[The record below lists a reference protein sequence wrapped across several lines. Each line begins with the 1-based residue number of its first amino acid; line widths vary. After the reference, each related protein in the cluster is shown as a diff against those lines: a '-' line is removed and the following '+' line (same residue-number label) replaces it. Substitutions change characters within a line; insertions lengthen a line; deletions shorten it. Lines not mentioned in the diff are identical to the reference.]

1 MRVARALPPSLKAR
15 TGEMAV
21 DADGNLELHL
31 QPQGTVLLGPPD
43 AIRDKLIATLTVL
56 GKLDPATVG
65 TIDVRAPA
73 DPVTQPPGRGQAAR
87 PDEGP

>member
-1 MRVARALPPSLKAR
+1 M
-15 TGEMAV
+15 
-21 DADGNLELHL
+21 ELHL
-31 QPQGTVLLGPPD
+31 QPQGTVLLGQPD

-73 DPVTQPPGRGQAAR
+73 DPVTEPPGQPAGDAAAT
-87 PDEGP
+87 GSLTQGSA

>member
-1 MRVARALPPSLKAR
+1 M
-15 TGEMAV
+15 
-21 DADGNLELHL
+21 
-31 QPQGTVLLGPPD
+31 LLGQPD

-73 DPVTQPPGRGQAAR
+73 DPVTQPPVLCRPRRTHPRRGSLTPGSA
-87 PDEGP
+87 